1 MLKYASGQFTIWSNR
16 STINVVSYW
25 FIHWIF
31 ITLITKIHFSEQ
43 RFTQNKIAKKP
54 EMHLIIA
61 EQHLLQALFLSRLS
75 QQSPSSVLQQL

>member
-16 STINVVSYW
+16 STLNVVSQT
-25 FIHWIF
+25 FINRPF
-31 ITLITKIHFSEQ
+31 ITLTAEIYFSEQ

-54 EMHLIIA
+54 EMHLPIT
-61 EQHLLQALFLSRLS
+61 EQHLLQVLFLSRLS